1 MAMCIDDE
9 TIVLVSESD
18 ESLVEDEYDTIVLS
32 DSDENSGL
40 AEGQKE
46 TIVLSSDSGDDS
58 GGVVKREKNN
68 GFSSKKIKI
77 EEM

>member
-40 AEGQKE
+40 AEGQEE

-68 GFSSKKIKI
+68 GFSSKKIKL

>member
-1 MAMCIDDE
+1 MCIDDE

-40 AEGQKE
+40 AEGQEE